1 MLVYA
6 CLRACVRVSE
16 ILGGG
21 YSCVATGHTVFVSVV
36 SNRHQ
41 FDNKIICSSITI
53 IIRPHTEH
61 THRARV
67 TRFFSVFIRLA
78 CYMVSVC
85 RVSGGLVLNY
95 WLSSSGGGGRGGG
108 GA

>member
-16 ILGGG
+16 MLGLGGGGG

-41 FDNKIICSSITI
+41 
-53 IIRPHTEH
+53 
-61 THRARV
+61 
-67 TRFFSVFIRLA
+67 
-78 CYMVSVC
+78 
-85 RVSGGLVLNY
+85 LNNIK
-95 WLSSSGGGGRGGG
+95 SF
-108 GA
+108 AVQ